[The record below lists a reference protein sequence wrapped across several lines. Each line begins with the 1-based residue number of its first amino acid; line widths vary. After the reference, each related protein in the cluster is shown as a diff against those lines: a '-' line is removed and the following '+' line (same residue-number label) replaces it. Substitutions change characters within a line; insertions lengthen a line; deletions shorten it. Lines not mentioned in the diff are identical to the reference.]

1 MIYLIA
7 LGALFAL
14 AANSVLIRLAVVDYG
29 ADPAAFAVVRVAT
42 GAVVLMT
49 LALLQNRG
57 AWPTKAR
64 AFAGAVCLAGY
75 IIGFSLAYRT
85 LDAGFGALLLFGWV
99 QITIFATVVARGN
112 RPSAFQ
118 WTGAMV
124 AFLGLVWLLKPSSD
138 LGPLSAIDLALMS
151 FAGMSWGFYTLL
163 GRGAGDPVRVNAMSF
178 ALCLLFVLP
187 LLMVGNGTLSGA
199 ALMLAMV
206 SGGITSGLGYALWY
220 RIVAIIDPALAGV
233 GQLMVPVLASLGGLV
248 WIKEP
253 ITVQWL
259 IGAALVLGGIGLSI
273 APQIIAKRRL

>member
-49 LALLQNRG
+49 LALLQKRG

-99 QITIFATVVARGN
+99 QITIFATVVVRGN
-112 RPSAFQ
+112 RPSVFP
-118 WTGAMV
+118 WIGAMV

-138 LGPLSAIDLALMS
+138 LGTLSAIDLALMS

-187 LLMVGNGTLSGA
+187 LLMFGNVALSGA

-220 RIVAIIDPALAGV
+220 RIVAVIDPALAGV

>member
-1 MIYLIA
+1 MIYLTA
-7 LGALFAL
+7 LGALLAL

-49 LALLQNRG
+49 IALLQKRG
-57 AWPTKAR
+57 AWPTTAR
-64 AFAGAVCLAGY
+64 SFAGAVCLAGY
-75 IIGFSLAYRT
+75 IVGFSLAYRT

-112 RPSAFQ
+112 RPSVFQ
-118 WTGAMV
+118 WIGAIV
-124 AFLGLVWLLKPSSD
+124 AFFGLVWLLKPSSD
-138 LGPLSAIDLALMS
+138 LGTLSVIDLMLMS
-151 FAGMSWGFYTLL
+151 FAGMSWGFYPLL

-187 LLMVGNGTLSGA
+187 LMMVGNGALSGP
-199 ALMLAMV
+199 ALLLAMV

-220 RIVAIIDPALAGV
+220 RIVAVIDPALAGV
-233 GQLMVPVLASLGGLV
+233 GQWMVPVLASLGGLV
-248 WIKEP
+248 WINEP
-253 ITVQWL
+253 ITVQWI

>member
-49 LALLQNRG
+49 IALLQKRG
-57 AWPTKAR
+57 AWPTTAR
-64 AFAGAVCLAGY
+64 SFAGALCLAGY

-112 RPSAFQ
+112 RPSVFQ
-118 WTGAMV
+118 WIGAIV
-124 AFLGLVWLLKPSSD
+124 AFFGLVWLLKPSSD
-138 LGPLSAIDLALMS
+138 LGALPVIDLMLMS

-187 LLMVGNGTLSGA
+187 LMMVGNGALSGP
-199 ALMLAMV
+199 ALVLAMV

-220 RIVAIIDPALAGV
+220 RIVAVIDPALAGV

-248 WIKEP
+248 WINEP

>member
-1 MIYLIA
+1 MIYLTA
-7 LGALFAL
+7 LGALLAL

-49 LALLQNRG
+49 IALLQKRG
-57 AWPTKAR
+57 AWPTTAR
-64 AFAGAVCLAGY
+64 SFAGAVCLAGY
-75 IIGFSLAYRT
+75 IVGFSLAYRT

-112 RPSAFQ
+112 RPSVFQ
-118 WTGAMV
+118 WIGAIV
-124 AFLGLVWLLKPSSD
+124 AFFGLVWLLKPSSD
-138 LGPLSAIDLALMS
+138 LGTLSVIDLMLMS

-187 LLMVGNGTLSGA
+187 LMMVGNGVLSGP

-220 RIVAIIDPALAGV
+220 RIVGVIDPTLAGV

-248 WIKEP
+248 WINEA

>member
-29 ADPAAFAVVRVAT
+29 ADPAVFAVVRVAT

-49 LALLQNRG
+49 IALLQKRG
-57 AWPTKAR
+57 AWPTTAR
-64 AFAGAVCLAGY
+64 SFAGAVCLAGY

-112 RPSAFQ
+112 RPSVFQ
-118 WTGAMV
+118 WIGAMV
-124 AFLGLVWLLKPSSD
+124 AFFGLVWLLKPSSD
-138 LGPLSAIDLALMS
+138 LGALPVIDLMLMS

-178 ALCLLFVLP
+178 ALCLLLVLP
-187 LLMVGNGTLSGA
+187 LMMVGNGALSGP
-199 ALMLAMV
+199 ALVLAMV

-220 RIVAIIDPALAGV
+220 RIVAVIDPALAGV

-248 WIKEP
+248 WINEP

>member
-29 ADPAAFAVVRVAT
+29 ADPATFAVVRVAT

-49 LALLQNRG
+49 LALLQKRG

-118 WTGAMV
+118 WIGAMV

-163 GRGAGDPVRVNAMSF
+163 GRGAGDPVRVNAISF

-187 LLMVGNGTLSGA
+187 LLMVGNGALSGP
-199 ALMLAMV
+199 ALVLAMV

-220 RIVAIIDPALAGV
+220 RIVAAIDPALAGV

-248 WIKEP
+248 WINEP

>member
-49 LALLQNRG
+49 LALLQKRG

-99 QITIFATVVARGN
+99 QITIFAAVVVGGN

-118 WTGAMV
+118 WIGAMV

-163 GRGAGDPVRVNAMSF
+163 GREAGDPVRVNATSF

-187 LLMVGNGTLSGA
+187 LLMVGNGALSGA
-199 ALMLAMV
+199 ALILAMV

-220 RIVAIIDPALAGV
+220 RIVAVIDPALAGV

>member
-49 LALLQNRG
+49 IALLQKRG

-64 AFAGAVCLAGY
+64 AFAGAACLAGY

-99 QITIFATVVARGN
+99 QITIFATVVVRGN

-118 WTGAMV
+118 WIGAMV

-138 LGPLSAIDLALMS
+138 LGRLPIIDLMLMS

-187 LLMVGNGTLSGA
+187 LLMVGNGALSGP
-199 ALMLAMV
+199 ALVLAMV

-220 RIVAIIDPALAGV
+220 RIVAAIDPALAGV

-248 WIKEP
+248 WINEP

>member
-1 MIYLIA
+1 MIYLVA

-42 GAVVLMT
+42 GAAVLMT
-49 LALLQNRG
+49 IALLQKRG

-64 AFAGAVCLAGY
+64 SFAGAVCLAGY

-99 QITIFATVVARGN
+99 QVTIFATVAVRGN
-112 RPSAFQ
+112 RPSMFQ
-118 WTGAMV
+118 WIGAMV
-124 AFLGLVWLLKPSSD
+124 AFLGLIWLLKPSSD
-138 LGPLSAIDLALMS
+138 FGALPIIDLALMS

-187 LLMVGNGTLSGA
+187 LLMVGNGALSGA
-199 ALMLAMV
+199 ALMFAMV

-220 RIVAIIDPALAGV
+220 RIVAVIDPALAGV

>member
-7 LGALFAL
+7 LDALFAL

-49 LALLQNRG
+49 LALLQKRG

-99 QITIFATVVARGN
+99 QITIFATVVVRGN

>member
-1 MIYLIA
+1 MIYLVA

-29 ADPAAFAVVRVAT
+29 ADPAAFAVLRVAT

-49 LALLQNRG
+49 MALLQKRG

-64 AFAGAVCLAGY
+64 SFAGALCLAGY
-75 IIGFSLAYRT
+75 IVGFSLAYRT

-99 QITIFATVVARGN
+99 QITIFATVVVRGT
-112 RPSAFQ
+112 RPSVFQ
-118 WTGAMV
+118 WIGAIV
-124 AFLGLVWLLKPSSD
+124 AFFGLVWLLKPSSD
-138 LGPLSAIDLALMS
+138 LGSVPVIDLILMS
-151 FAGMSWGFYTLL
+151 LAGVSWGFYTLL

-187 LLMVGNGTLSGA
+187 LLMVGNGALSGP

-220 RIVAIIDPALAGV
+220 RIVAVIDPALAGV

-248 WIKEP
+248 WINEP
-253 ITVQWL
+253 ITVPWL

>member
-7 LGALFAL
+7 LDALFAL

-49 LALLQNRG
+49 LALLQKRG

-99 QITIFATVVARGN
+99 QITIFATVVVRGN

-163 GRGAGDPVRVNAMSF
+163 GRGAGDPVRVNATSF

-187 LLMVGNGTLSGA
+187 LLMVGNGALSGP
-199 ALMLAMV
+199 ALLLAMV

-220 RIVAIIDPALAGV
+220 RIVAVIDPALAGV

-248 WIKEP
+248 WIKES

-273 APQIIAKRRL
+273 APQIIVKRRL

>member
-1 MIYLIA
+1 MIYLVG

-49 LALLQNRG
+49 LALLQKRG

-99 QITIFATVVARGN
+99 QVTIFATVVARGN

-118 WTGAMV
+118 WIGAMV

-138 LGPLSAIDLALMS
+138 LGTLPVIDLMLMS

-178 ALCLLFVLP
+178 ALCLLIVLP
-187 LLMVGNGTLSGA
+187 LLMVGNGALSGA

-220 RIVAIIDPALAGV
+220 RIVAVIDPALAGI

-273 APQIIAKRRL
+273 APQIMTKRRL

>member
-1 MIYLIA
+1 MIYLVA

-42 GAVVLMT
+42 GAIVLMMF
-49 LALLQNRG
+49 AFLQKRG

-64 AFAGAVCLAGY
+64 SMAGAVCLAGY
-75 IIGFSLAYRT
+75 IIGFSLAYRS

-99 QITIFATVVARGN
+99 QITIFAWVVARGN
-112 RPSAFQ
+112 RPSMFQ
-118 WTGAMV
+118 WIGAIV
-124 AFLGLVWLLKPSSD
+124 AFLGLVWLLKPSTD
-138 LGPLSAIDLALMS
+138 LGHLPVIDLALMS

-178 ALCLLFVLP
+178 ALCLLIVLP
-187 LLMVGNGTLSGA
+187 LLFFGNGVLSSS
-199 ALMLAMV
+199 ALALAMV

-220 RIVAIIDPALAGV
+220 RIVAVIEPALAGV

-253 ITVQWL
+253 ITFQWL

-273 APQIIAKRRL
+273 VPQFIAKRRL

>member
-49 LALLQNRG
+49 LALLQKRG

-64 AFAGAVCLAGY
+64 AFAGALCLAGY

-99 QITIFATVVARGN
+99 QITIFAAVVVRGN

-118 WTGAMV
+118 WIGAMV

-138 LGPLSAIDLALMS
+138 LGTLSAIDLALMS

-187 LLMVGNGTLSGA
+187 LLMVGNGALSGA

-220 RIVAIIDPALAGV
+220 RIVAVIDPALAGV

-248 WIKEP
+248 WIKES

>member
-1 MIYLIA
+1 MIYLVA

-49 LALLQNRG
+49 IALLQKRG
-57 AWPTKAR
+57 AWPTTAR
-64 AFAGAVCLAGY
+64 SFAGAVCLAGY

-112 RPSAFQ
+112 RPSVFQ
-118 WTGAMV
+118 WIGAIV

-138 LGPLSAIDLALMS
+138 LGSVPIIDLMLMS

-187 LLMVGNGTLSGA
+187 LMMVGNGALSGP
-199 ALMLAMV
+199 ALLLAMV

-220 RIVAIIDPALAGV
+220 RIVAVIDPALAGV

-248 WIKEP
+248 WINEP

>member
-1 MIYLIA
+1 MSYLVA

-49 LALLQNRG
+49 IALLQKRG

-64 AFAGAVCLAGY
+64 SFAGAVSLAGY

-99 QITIFATVVARGN
+99 QITIFATVVVRGN

-118 WTGAMV
+118 WIGAMV

-138 LGPLSAIDLALMS
+138 LGTLSAIDLALMS